1 MKSKFLHTLLFVFA
15 AFTFL
20 LATGDDKGY
29 LNKKDSIFVQVATN
43 NKKVF
48 YHEVEAKQT
57 LFGMSQFYGVEINR
71 LYELNPHI
79 QNKVMSLGAEIMIPL
94 PDRAI
99 DKTVRKKGKGKFV
112 PICYQ
117 VKRQENLFRIARVYF
132 DISID
137 DLKEMNRMKDNT
149 LSIGQVL
156 IVGWLNIDGISKA
169 AQVLDGSN
177 TEEKLSI
184 LRPTAEKAKEVSEV
198 IENEEYTEDE
208 IIRIIEN
215 PAPKKLEKPKVY
227 MDQKGIA
234 YWNKSMRNSSKAFVL
249 HKTAPINSIIE
260 IVNPMFDKKVYAKVV
275 GNIPPKAYT
284 DDVILVVSP
293 SVANSLGAMDPRFY
307 VKIKYVK

>member
-1 MKSKFLHTLLFVFA
+1 MKSKFLHTLLFVFTT
-15 AFTFL
+15 FTVL
-20 LATGDDKGY
+20 LGTGDEKSY
-29 LNKKDSIFVQVATN
+29 LNKKDSLFVQVATD

-57 LFGMSQFYGVEINR
+57 LFGMSQFYGLGINR

-79 QNKVMSLGAEIMIPL
+79 QNKVMSLGANIMIPL

-112 PICYQ
+112 PILYR
-117 VKRQENLFRIARVYF
+117 VKPQENLFRIARVYF
-132 DISID
+132 DLSVE
-137 DLKEMNRMKDNT
+137 DLKEMNKMKDNT
-149 LSIGQVL
+149 LSINQVL
-156 IVGWLNIDGISKA
+156 IVGWLSIEGISKA
-169 AQVLDGSN
+169 AQMLEGPGI
-177 TEEKLSI
+177 EEKLSI
-184 LRPTAEKAKEVSEV
+184 LKPTAEKVKEDSEV
-198 IENEEYTEDE
+198 VDNKVYTEDE
-208 IIRIIEN
+208 ILRKIEN
-215 PAPKKLEKPKVY
+215 SEIKKEGKPKVY
-227 MDQKGIA
+227 VDQKGIA
-234 YWNKSMRNSSKAFVL
+234 FWNKSMRNSHRAFVL